1 MDGLLV
7 FGLSFVS
14 ALVATPL
21 VASVARATGK
31 VAAPSPSR
39 WHARPTALFGGV
51 AIWTGFAVALGIV
64 ALKEISGV
72 WLVEPRVH
80 YAPAVG
86 IFASGMVMFAGG
98 IADDLFALR
107 PPTKL
112 VIQALAGAVL
122 ISFGVVF
129 TISPWVMVNILFT
142 VFWFIG
148 ITNAINLLDNMDGVA
163 AGVSALAAAGFGV
176 IFIESGQPVIAALAF
191 ALAGGAAGFLVFNF
205 SPARI
210 FMGDSGSLLIGA
222 VLAGC
227 GAAWSMQAAS
237 SMHGLT
243 PALLLLAIP
252 IVDTALVTFA
262 RTTARQPISMGGR
275 DHSAHRLVALGVS
288 ERNVAL
294 IFYVVAM
301 LGAALAYG
309 AAMGWGPMPT
319 WSAVAYGGLLTL
331 CAAYLARLHSYS
343 EETARPVD
351 RLYFLLEDLLYKR
364 RLLEV
369 LFDLVLFSAAYWG
382 AFLLRFDGRLPPD
395 AAEAVVL
402 TVALAAACKSVAF
415 VAAGVYR
422 GLWQRVSIADV
433 HRIIRAAVFGSLL
446 TAAATLFLFP
456 ALPVPRSI
464 FLLDTIL
471 VVLLAFGARLAFRSL
486 DRARQRF
493 VATGI
498 PTLIYGAGAAGDLA
512 LREILANPDLGL
524 LPVGFIDDDP
534 RKAGLSVHG
543 LPVHSGNGDLERVLA
558 VTRVGRVVVGARSM
572 SGEQRTALR
581 ALCDERGIRLLELRV
596 ELLDSNQAP
605 DPAATRSL
613 VRLEPAMS
621 RADRSERVRAG

>member
-1 MDGLLV
+1 MDGLIV
-7 FGLSFVS
+7 FSLAFFA
-14 ALVATPL
+14 ALAATPA
-21 VASVARATGK
+21 VGWVARRTGR

-51 AIWTGFAVALGIV
+51 AIWIGFAVALALV
-64 ALKEISGV
+64 ALKELSGV
-72 WLVEPRVH
+72 WLYEPGVRF
-80 YAPAVG
+80 APAIG
-86 IFASGMVMFAGG
+86 IFASGAVMFAGG
-98 IADDLFALR
+98 IADDLFALK

-112 VIQALAGAVL
+112 VIQALAAALL

-129 TISPWVMVNILFT
+129 SISPWTMVNVLFT

-163 AGVSALAAAGFGV
+163 AGVSALAAAGFGL
-176 IFIESGQPVIAALAF
+176 IFLESGQPTIAALAF

-227 GAAWSMQAAS
+227 GAAWSMQANGII
-237 SMHGLT
+237 HGLS

-262 RTTARQPISMGGR
+262 RTTARQPIAMGGR
-275 DHSAHRLVALGVS
+275 DHSAHRLVAVGFS
-288 ERNVAL
+288 ERKVAL
-294 IFYVVAM
+294 LFYVVAL
-301 LGAALAYG
+301 LGVALAAG
-309 AAMGWGPMPT
+309 VALDWSPMST
-319 WSAVAYGGLLTL
+319 WSAIAYGGLLAL
-331 CAAYLARLHSYS
+331 CAAYLARLHAYS

-351 RLYFLLEDLLYKR
+351 RLYFLVEDLLYKR

-369 LFDLVLFSAAYWG
+369 LFDIVLFSAAYWG
-382 AFLLRFDGRLPPD
+382 AFLLRFDGRLPAD
-395 AAEAVVL
+395 AAEAVVAS
-402 TVALAAACKSVAF
+402 VALAAACKSVAF

-422 GLWQRVSIADV
+422 GLWQRVSVADV
-433 HRIIRAAVFGSLL
+433 HRIIRAAVLGSLL
-446 TAAATLFLFP
+446 TAAATLLLFP
-456 ALPVPRSI
+456 KLPIPRSV

-493 VATGI
+493 AATGI
-498 PTLIYGAGAAGDLA
+498 PTLIYGAGAGGDLA
-512 LREILANPDLGL
+512 LREILANPELGL

-558 VTRVGRVVVGARSM
+558 VTMVGRVVVGARGM
-572 SGEQRTALR
+572 SPEQRIALR
-581 ALCDERGIRLLELRV
+581 AICDTRGIRLLELRV
-596 ELLDSNQAP
+596 DLVDFGTPS
-605 DPAATRSL
+605 DPSVTRNL
-613 VRLEPAMS
+613 VRLEPAS
-621 RADRSERVRAG
+621 PRPDRAERFRAG